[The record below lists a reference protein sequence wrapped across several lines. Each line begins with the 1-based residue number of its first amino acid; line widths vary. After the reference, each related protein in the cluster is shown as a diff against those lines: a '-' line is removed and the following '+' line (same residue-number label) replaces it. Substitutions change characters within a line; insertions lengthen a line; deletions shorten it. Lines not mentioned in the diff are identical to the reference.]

1 MPRLMI
7 ITLCSL
13 LLVLSQS
20 AYAVTFKIATL
31 APEGTSWMNEMRAGA
46 EQIKERTEGRVKFRF
61 FPGGT
66 MGNDKSVLRKIR
78 IGQLHGGALTAGA
91 LSEIS
96 GDAQIYTLPLTFR
109 NLQEV
114 DYVRGKMDSY
124 IFDTLY
130 ENGFVSFGL
139 TEVGFAYLMS
149 DKPLQKKED
158 LKDQKVWAPEGDKV
172 SRLGFESV
180 NVSPIPLSLA
190 DVLTGLQTGLVNTA
204 ATSAVGAIAL
214 QWYTHVQYLTEM
226 PLMYL
231 YGTMVIERKKF
242 EKLAVED
249 QKIVREVM
257 AGAVKN
263 LNKNTR
269 ADNKEAYE
277 VLKKQGINIV
287 NVNKDDLLE
296 WEKIT
301 SNAMDALVTE
311 GALKAETLK
320 TLRQHISDYRQ

>member
-1 MPRLMI
+1 MI

-13 LLVLSQS
+13 LLVLSQA